1 MRQDI
6 STMILYDIVA
16 NIDSVSPDMFKKPPT
31 PTPAP
36 TPAPLPSTQPVLQ
49 QMPVPDPI
57 QEIENPHPSPSK
69 HELKKRERF
78 QKERESLVD
87 TMRNVVKSFKMDEH
101 YESQENFKRFFFLNL
116 STHTKSRGTN
126 KKITKESVWRLY
138 ETVMETDGFVQVHQY
153 FCKECDNFWKRGCCD
168 KYKKSTRGNRL
179 WIVKNA
185 CFPDKFHEHCREGAK
200 WGKC

>member
-6 STMILYDIVA
+6 STMKRNSYYLILWQTLTRFHRTCLKNRIHIHQHQHHSLQPSQ
-16 NIDSVSPDMFKKPPT
+16 NFNKCPNPT
-31 PTPAP
+31 PYKTLKIH
-36 TPAPLPSTQPVLQ
+36 TLRQ
-49 QMPVPDPI
+49 
-57 QEIENPHPSPSK
+57 
-69 HELKKRERF
+69 HELKKKERF
-78 QKERESLVD
+78 QKERESLVE
-87 TMRNVVKSFKMDEH
+87 TMRNVVKSFKMDGH

-185 CFPDKFHEHCREGAK
+185 
-200 WGKC
+200 

>member
-1 MRQDI
+1 
-6 STMILYDIVA
+6 
-16 NIDSVSPDMFKKPPT
+16 MFKKSST
-31 PTPAP
+31 P

-49 QMPVPDPI
+49 QMYVPDPT
-57 QEIENPHPSPSK
+57 QEIETPQPSPSK

-87 TMRNVVKSFKMDEH
+87 TMRNVVKSFKMDGH

-138 ETVMETDGFVQVHQY
+138 ETVMETDRFVQVHQY
-153 FCKECDNFWKRGCCD
+153 
-168 KYKKSTRGNRL
+168 
-179 WIVKNA
+179 
-185 CFPDKFHEHCREGAK
+185 
-200 WGKC
+200 